1 MTRLLPAAPLSFL
14 NTNYTAIFPDE
25 DFIMQLHHKV
35 CKVPFPVN
43 ADMFMLCKVP
53 FPVNADMFM
62 LCKVPF
68 PVNADMFV
76 FFCTAPAST

>member
-1 MTRLLPAAPLSFL
+1 M
-14 NTNYTAIFPDE
+14 
-25 DFIMQLHHKV
+25 
-35 CKVPFPVN
+35 PFPVN

-76 FFCTAPAST
+76 FFVSLLQALEGDPI